1 LQNRCV
7 ALAGGEQSTFI
18 LSGRDTLPIE
28 PGGWLRSP
36 VSMEHWTGEDTEHA
50 SGLMVRSRR
59 SNGLPLMAGG
69 KDKTQVLSLRRLT
82 PPGFLV
88 QSFAGD
94 RPTGC
99 RS

>member
-1 LQNRCV
+1 
-7 ALAGGEQSTFI
+7 
-18 LSGRDTLPIE
+18 
-28 PGGWLRSP
+28 
-36 VSMEHWTGEDTEHA
+36 MEHWMGEDTEHA

-59 SNGLPLMAGG
+59 SKGLPLMVGV

-94 RPTGC
+94 SPTGC